1 MAIKLK
7 KTDFVRSLVKNH
19 KLAGDIDKAIGRGEF
34 EWSATFGPKVGDL
47 AWHPS
52 GDCVPSALAL
62 YAKAQ
67 AVLAQEAAQ
76 KPSVSLSK
84 TFQVGH
90 FWHAYIQHIVV
101 EKLGYATWDDIER
114 RGMRVW
120 GNSLKTDDLLPIPEN
135 YGAKPFHW
143 ATGSADIA
151 PCHLP
156 VHGDYLVDIKT
167 MGAHDFKQMGLP
179 SWCAPKYECQ
189 VNIYMDW
196 FDLERAIILCVS
208 KDSPHEFKEY
218 EYERNQPLIETIY
231 GKWGLVGACVEQNEP
246 PPEDYEVE
254 LPFVGP
260 RL

>member
-19 KLAGDIDKAIGRGEF
+19 KLAGDIDKAIGQGEF
-34 EWSATFGPKVGDL
+34 EWSATFGPKVGDD

-52 GDCVPSALAL
+52 GDCVPSAIAL
-62 YAKAQ
+62 YSKAQ
-67 AVLAQEAAQ
+67 AVLAQEGAT

-101 EKLGYATWDDIER
+101 EKLGYATWDDIEVRGQR
-114 RGMRVW
+114 RW
-120 GNSLKTDDLLPIPEN
+120 GT
-135 YGAKPFHW
+135 GPFHW

-156 VHGDYLVDIKT
+156 VYGDYLVDIKT

-208 KDSPHEFKEY
+208 KDSPHAFKEY
-218 EYERNQPLIETIY
+218 EYERNQPLIEAIY
-231 GKWGLVGACVEQNEP
+231 GKWGLVGACVEHNES
-246 PPEDYEVE
+246 PPEDYEVD
-254 LPFVGP
+254 LPLVGP
-260 RL
+260 KL